1 MEYQP
6 VALVDD
12 RERRELLERRLRG
25 YPLGA
30 IAGAGLGRRERRRR
44 TEGQDAEEL
53 VEVAAQLL
61 DLGVT
66 AADDRLELGDSLVLG
81 AQQLLEF
88 PQGAHGRGLVV
99 WRTTSRDG
107 GGDGG
112 RAGAAAAVAGVDGD
126 GDDVGGGSAVR
137 RRQLRRGGVV
147 LRRREAQRVEAHA
160 HRHAGVADW
169 HSVFGT
175 LVHSTLVLSARERER
190 ERTRSDA
197 TGTRRRRRRSML
209 LSREFA

>member
-44 TEGQDAEEL
+44 AEGQDAEEL

-61 DLGVT
+61 DLGVA

-99 WRTTSRDG
+99 RRTTCG
-107 GGDGG
+107 NGGDGG
-112 RAGAAAAVAGVDGD
+112 RADAAAAVAGVDGD
-126 GDDVGGGSAVR
+126 GDDVGGGSAVS

-197 TGTRRRRRRSML
+197 TGTRRGRRRSTL